1 VIAKAPPPTSTTA
14 AQAPATTSD
23 VRRRGRGPGPGRGP
37 LSAVVGEIGGAEPNE
52 RGGGDGVPD
61 GVGVA
66 GRIAVAVGWN
76 TGWTPELR
84 MPAAASRSMRSW
96 SASA

>member
-1 VIAKAPPPTSTTA
+1 MG
-14 AQAPATTSD
+14 PA
-23 VRRRGRGPGPGRGP
+23 GPGPGPGRGP
-37 LSAVVGEIGGAEPNE
+37 LSAVGGEICGDEPKE

-66 GRIAVAVGWN
+66 GRTAVALGWN
-76 TGWTPELR
+76 TGRTPELR
-84 MPAAASRSMRSW
+84 RPAAASRPARIW